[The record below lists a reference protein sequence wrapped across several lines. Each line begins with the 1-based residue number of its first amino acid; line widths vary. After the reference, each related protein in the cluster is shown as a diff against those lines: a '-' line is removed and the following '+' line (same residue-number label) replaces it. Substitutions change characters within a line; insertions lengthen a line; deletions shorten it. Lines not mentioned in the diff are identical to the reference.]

1 MEKQQEQQKQREQYA
16 NFRPRQLSQEEVD
29 SATARRCVRCGAELE
44 DGVKFCEECGAS
56 VYDGGSRCTF
66 CGAIMEPDEMFCSE
80 CGNPRGG
87 IKCPNCGALAFRHF
101 CGNCNTPITAE
112 AFRQIE
118 RARQDQRVK
127 RVVLVAQEI
136 EQLNDEIEQLE
147 REVGEPDDSFLDNT
161 SPLDDNACKILDEY
175 KNLFGA
181 ATAPVPD
188 ALNPKPKPA
197 TVGKMDQESMAKKRE
212 RLRELKA
219 KKREKNRE
227 MQRALDDL
235 IPDPAD
241 PPEIQRGFMC
251 ACKVVALEKIK
262 RKETVGVW
270 WVCNYCGCSH
280 RQPSECT
287 RPELG
292 GKWKTVEI
300 EVVSFNQTE
309 NTTYI

>member
-1 MEKQQEQQKQREQYA
+1 MEEKQQQQQKQREQYA
-16 NFRPRQLSQEEVD
+16 NFRPRQLSQEEVN
-29 SATARRCVRCGAELE
+29 SATARRCARCGAELE
-44 DGVKFCEECGAS
+44 DGAKFCEECGAA
-56 VYDGGSRCTF
+56 VDDGGSRCTF
-66 CGAIMEPDEMFCSE
+66 CGATMDQDEMFCSE

-87 IKCPNCGALAFRHF
+87 MKCPNCGALAFRHF
-101 CGNCNTPITAE
+101 CGNCNTPLTAE

-127 RVVLVAQEI
+127 RVSMVAQEI

-147 REVGEPDDSFLDNT
+147 REVGEPDESFLDT
-161 SPLDDNACKILDEY
+161 ASPLDDNARKILDEY
-175 KNLFGA
+175 KNLFGD
-181 ATAPVPD
+181 ATARVPD
-188 ALNPKPKPA
+188 ASNPKPASVRK
-197 TVGKMDQESMAKKRE
+197 TDQESMAKKRE

-219 KKREKNRE
+219 KKREKGRE
-227 MQRALDDL
+227 MQQALDDL
-235 IPDPAD
+235 IPDPSD

-262 RKETVGVW
+262 KKETVGVW

-292 GKWKTVEI
+292 GKWKTEEI

-309 NTTYI
+309 NTAYI

>member
-1 MEKQQEQQKQREQYA
+1 MEEKQRQQQKQREQYT

-29 SATARRCVRCGAELE
+29 SATARRCARCGAELE
-44 DGVKFCEECGAS
+44 DGAKFCEECGAA
-56 VYDGGSRCTF
+56 VDDGGSRCTF
-66 CGAIMEPDEMFCSE
+66 CGATMEPDEMFCSD
-80 CGNPRGG
+80 
-87 IKCPNCGALAFRHF
+87 CGALAFRHF

-112 AFRQIE
+112 AFRLIE

-127 RVVLVAQEI
+127 RVAQVAQEI

-161 SPLDDNACKILDEY
+161 SPLDDNARKILDEY
-175 KNLFGA
+175 KNLFGDA
-181 ATAPVPD
+181 GSVPD
-188 ALNPKPKPA
+188 APKPKPA
-197 TVGKMDQESMAKKRE
+197 TVRHSDQESMAKRRE

-292 GKWKTVEI
+292 GKWKTEEI

>member
-188 ALNPKPKPA
+188 APNPKPKPA

-292 GKWKTVEI
+292 GKWKTEEI